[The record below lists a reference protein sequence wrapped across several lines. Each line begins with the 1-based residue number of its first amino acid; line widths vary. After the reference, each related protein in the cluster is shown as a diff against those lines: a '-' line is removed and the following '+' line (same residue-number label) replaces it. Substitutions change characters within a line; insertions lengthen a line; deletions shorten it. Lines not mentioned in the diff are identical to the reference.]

1 MPCSEYDHSSVIA
14 SCNLVASTTTILSKR
29 DYSPLAEEIKA
40 KADKAA
46 ETELKLS
53 NKRAR

>member
-1 MPCSEYDHSSVIA
+1 MPCSEYDHSSVKA